1 MSNTWVLVA
10 ESSRVK
16 IFHLNTVTDALEEIA
31 DLTHAESRMHEHD
44 LTTDLPGSQAGGGR
58 GSHHHY
64 DERSNVKQQEQLRFA
79 KQVAEKLSRAWN
91 NGEFSQ
97 LIVASP
103 PAFLGTLRKAF
114 SPNVT
119 QSIVQEIDKNLI
131 QFTANQIMDH
141 LEIYQT

>member
-10 ESSRVK
+10 ESSRAK
-16 IFHLNTVTDALEEIA
+16 IFRLNTITDSLEEIA
-31 DLTHAESRMHEHD
+31 DLAHTESRMHEHD
-44 LTTDLPGSQAGGGR
+44 LTTDLPGSRVGSG

-64 DERSNVKQQEQLRFA
+64 DERSDVKQQEQLRFA
-79 KQVAEKLSRAWN
+79 KQVSEKLNKAWN

-97 LIVASP
+97 LIVACP
-103 PAFLGTLRKAF
+103 PAFLGTLRKVFNA
-114 SPNVT
+114 NVT